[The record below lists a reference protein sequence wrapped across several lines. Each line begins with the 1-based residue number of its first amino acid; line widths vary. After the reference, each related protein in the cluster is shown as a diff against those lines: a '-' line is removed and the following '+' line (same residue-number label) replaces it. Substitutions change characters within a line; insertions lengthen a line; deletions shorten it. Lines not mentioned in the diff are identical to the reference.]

1 VSARLG
7 RDPLGPEFKLI
18 DRLADRLPAPEVL
31 PDAVRAGLRLGIGDD
46 AAVWRLPDGNLGL
59 LTIDTVV
66 EGVHAYPHERPE
78 DVGARALT
86 AAVSDVAAMGGTPF
100 FAVVALQA
108 PRRGSDET
116 LERLYDGLAEEARAL
131 GVAVV
136 GGDVVDT
143 PGPLAFSIA
152 VYGTCPDG
160 RLWPRGGARAGD
172 VLAVTGR
179 LGGSRAGLELIGD
192 PDYPPRS
199 DWEQRLAERHLRP
212 RARVAAARALQ
223 ARGGVHGAQD
233 ISDGLSSELWHLAL
247 ASEVGLRIEAAAVPL
262 HPDLERY
269 LEARA
274 AAGGERLDPVGYAL
288 DSGEEY
294 ELLLALEATHP
305 ALAEPDLGGEGPLTV
320 IGAVTAGPP
329 EVILVEAGGPRRL
342 LPGGWSHR
350 GADGGKA

>member
-18 DRLADRLPAPEVL
+18 DRLAERLPALEVL
-31 PDAVRAGLRLGIGDD
+31 PEAVRAGLRIGIGDD

-66 EGVHAYPHERPE
+66 EGVHAYPYERAE

-86 AAVSDVAAMGGTPF
+86 GAVSDVAAMGGTPL

-108 PRRGSDET
+108 PKRGCDEA
-116 LERLYDGLAEEARAL
+116 LERLYDGMAEEALAL

-160 RLWPRGGARAGD
+160 RLWVRGGARVGD
-172 VLAVTGR
+172 VLAVTGNV
-179 LGGSRAGLELIGD
+179 GGSRAGLALIGD
-192 PDYPPRS
+192 PARPPEQE
-199 DWEQRLAERHLRP
+199 WERRLAERHLRP

-223 ARGGVHGAQD
+223 AWEGIHGAQD
-233 ISDGLSSELWHLAL
+233 VSDGLSSELWHMAL
-247 ASEVGLRIEAAAVPL
+247 ASEVGMRIEAAAVPL
-262 HPDLERY
+262 HPDLELF
-269 LEARA
+269 LEAQA
-274 AAGGERLDPVGYAL
+274 AAGEAWADPVRYAL

-294 ELLLALEATHP
+294 ELLLALEAGHP

-329 EVILVEAGGPRRL
+329 EVTLVEPGGPVRL

-350 GADGGKA
+350 SADGGRA

>member
-1 VSARLG
+1 MSARLG

-18 DRLADRLPAPEVL
+18 DRLAERLPPPEEL
-31 PDAVRAGLRLGIGDD
+31 PDAVSAGLRLGIGDD

-86 AAVSDVAAMGGTPF
+86 AAVSDVAAMGGTPL
-100 FAVVALQA
+100 FAVIALQA

-143 PGPLAFSIA
+143 PGPLACSIA
-152 VYGTCPDG
+152 VYGTCPYG
-160 RLWPRGGARAGD
+160 RLWMRGGARTGD

-192 PDYPPRS
+192 PDHPPRT
-199 DWEQRLAERHLRP
+199 EGEERLARRHLRP

-223 ARGGVHGAQD
+223 ARGGAHGAQD
-233 ISDGLSSELWHLAL
+233 ISDGLSSELWHMAL
-247 ASEVGLRIEAAAVPL
+247 ASEVGLRIEAGAIPL
-262 HPDLERY
+262 HPDLERF
-269 LEARA
+269 LETR
-274 AAGGERLDPVGYAL
+274 AGGGSDPVHYAL

-294 ELLLALEATHP
+294 ELLLSLEPGHP
-305 ALAEPDLGGEGPLTV
+305 ALTEPDLGGEGPLTV
-320 IGAVTAGPP
+320 IGIVTAGPP
-329 EVILVEAGGPRRL
+329 EVILVERSGSVRL

-350 GADGGKA
+350 GADGGRA